1 MLIMR
6 YFIANAKKRI
16 PLFLFLFFIGF
27 SFCLYAQKI
36 KVKDIPH
43 IDKLPINVINTIFQD
58 SEGYMWYG
66 TEDGLCRDDGY
77 NIHTFRSDFKN
88 PDIMLSNT
96 ITCLAE
102 DSIMHH
108 IWIGTTQGLY
118 ILDKRTYTISPVK
131 TADLGKGNIDAINVT
146 ADHSIWVSVYRKIVR
161 LDANGAIL
169 KSYPLQ
175 CTYGPG
181 KEFVLYEDRK
191 HQLLLSISGKG
202 LYKWDSQTDQFQLFF
217 PYKDRINAIIQDKE
231 HDYYWLASWEHA
243 IIRFDPL
250 NSSEDLR
257 YIYQPFPRTSVGQT
271 AKTSLNLVQD
281 DTYGYVWVT
290 SWSDLFAYQVTSDG
304 MLEQV
309 DTSSFLPC
317 RNKALQG
324 IIKDKKGDLWITA
337 RDNNNFII
345 NFDEDNLS
353 RYNIAALEERT
364 KWMPT
369 VVSFCKDEKGVFW
382 FFQRRLGLCIYQPE
396 KDKIRCYT
404 DFNIT
409 RGQSFLVLSCLLKST
424 KKGLVWVVAQNSS
437 NVYGMSQKDMEMK
450 VDCKI
455 ELSAVSKNSDPITF
469 LYEDKYDNLWIATK
483 NALFVYH
490 INERKLESVPNA
502 LGNVTYMTQMEDGV
516 IWGIVKNKGLVRI
529 DQTMQSEIL
538 AFQEDFLCI
547 AAANEQLWLGTN
559 KGEVLLFNPKTEA
572 VENYSMICGMNGDRI
587 NDIIVD
593 RYNHI
598 WIVTSQEIKE
608 FNPRNGAYRSFLA
621 SNKNI
626 DINRFLPQSVYK
638 APDGQ
643 LYFGGVSGIMS
654 ILPSQHLESVSQQI
668 KPLITNV
675 KIMGHSVFFD
685 TKRNGESLDV
695 INIYPEE
702 QNLEI
707 QFSSLDYQNTSRIRY
722 AYRLAGVDNE
732 WIYLPTGRNTA
743 FYNKLS
749 KGKYVFYLKTT
760 DKNGLW
766 SDHITKITIHR
777 LPALYETWWAY
788 AIYVLLVLLM
798 AWYAYRLMRNRIRLR
813 NALHLH
819 KLEQAKAEEI
829 NHAKLQFFTN
839 ITHELL
845 TPLTILSAS
854 VEELKQI
861 APAYKGQYKVMT
873 NNINRLIRLLQQ
885 ILEFRKAETGN
896 LKLRVSQGDLASF
909 VQSSVD
915 GFLPLIKKKGMQFI
929 VTCQPKPFM
938 AFYDTDKLDKI
949 IYNLL
954 SNAAKYSLPNETV
967 HVELFRHPEN
977 DNFVQLVIKDNG
989 PGISKE
995 AQKELFKRFYEGSYR
1010 KFNAIGTGI
1019 GLSLVNDLVKLHHGT
1034 ITVESKEG
1042 CGTSFTVS
1050 LPFEKSAY
1058 APEEIDID
1066 ILPETQES
1074 VDNIAEASVSGG
1086 EEEDVEEETLLR
1098 KQEQKYS
1105 LLLVED
1111 NEDLLQLMVRLLSV
1125 EYIVYTAKDGKE
1137 GIAVIEQ
1144 NDVDLIVSDVM
1155 MPVMDGIEFC
1165 KYVKSN
1171 FDTSHIPVIML
1182 TAKNQE
1188 EDRVEAYESGAD
1200 GFISKPFSLS
1210 VLHARIVNLLSTR
1223 ERMTKN
1229 FKKQLVFEAQELNY
1243 TSLDEE
1249 FLQQAIAC
1257 VHRHLDDPDFDQT
1270 QFVEELHTTK
1280 STSFRKLKSL
1290 TGLSFSSFVRNIRM
1304 KAACQIMEEKKQVKI
1319 SEVAYAVGYNDPRYF
1334 TNCFKK
1340 EIGMMPGEYLEKF
1353 VSK

>member
-16 PLFLFLFFIGF
+16 PLFLFFVGF

-36 KVKDIPH
+36 RVKDIPH

-102 DSIMHH
+102 DSTMHH

-118 ILDKRTYTISPVK
+118 VLDKRTYTISPVEI
-131 TADLGKGNIDAINVT
+131 ADLGKSNIEAINVT
-146 ADHSIWVSVYRKIVR
+146 SDHSIWVSVYRKIFR
-161 LDANGAIL
+161 LDANGVAL

-175 CTYGPG
+175 CISGPG

-191 HQLLLSISGKG
+191 QQLLLSISGKG
-202 LYKWDSQTDQFQLFF
+202 LYKWDRKSDEFQFTF
-217 PYKDRINAIIQDKE
+217 PYQDRINAIIQDKE

-243 IIRFDPL
+243 IIRFDPS
-250 NSSEDLR
+250 NSSEELR
-257 YIYQPFPRTSVGQT
+257 YVFQPFPRTSIGQIAT
-271 AKTSLNLVQD
+271 TSLNLVQD
-281 DTYGYVWVT
+281 DAYEYIWVT
-290 SWSDLFAYQVTSDG
+290 SWSDLFAYRVTSDG

-309 DTSSFLPC
+309 DTSSFLPRC
-317 RNKALQG
+317 NKALQG
-324 IIKDKKGDLWITA
+324 IIKDRKGDLWITA

-345 NFDEDNLS
+345 TFDEDNLS
-353 RYNIAALEERT
+353 RYTITALEEWT

-369 VVSFCKDEKGVFW
+369 IVSFCKDEQGVYW
-382 FFQRRLGLCIYQPE
+382 LFQRRLGLCIYQLE
-396 KDKIRCYT
+396 GDRIRCYT
-404 DFNIT
+404 DFDVS
-409 RGQSFLVLSCLLKST
+409 REQSFLVLSCLLKSA
-424 KKGLVWVVAQNSS
+424 KNGLVWVAVQGSS
-437 NVYGMSQKDMEMK
+437 NIYGMSQKDMEMK

-455 ELSAVSKNSDPITF
+455 ELSTVSKNPSPVIC
-469 LYEDKYDNLWIATK
+469 LYEDQSDNLWIATQ

-490 INERKLESVPNA
+490 INDGRLEVVSNA
-502 LGNVTYMTQMEDGV
+502 PGNVTYMTQTEDGAV
-516 IWGIVKNKGLVRI
+516 WGIVRNKGLVRI
-529 DQTMQSEIL
+529 ERNMQLEIL
-538 AFQEDFLCI
+538 PFQENFLCI
-547 AAANEQLWLGTN
+547 AAAPDDQLWLGTN
-559 KGEVLLFNPKTEA
+559 KGEVLLLNAQTKNI
-572 VENYSMICGMNGDRI
+572 ENYSMICGMNGDRI

-598 WIVTSQEIKE
+598 WIATSQEIKE
-608 FNPRNGAYRSFLA
+608 FNPKNGAYRSFLA
-621 SNKNI
+621 SSKNI
-626 DINRFLPQSVYK
+626 GFNRFLPQSVYK
-638 APDGQ
+638 DSDGL
-643 LYFGGVSGIMS
+643 LYFGGISGIMS

-685 TKRNGESLDV
+685 AERTSKSLDI

-722 AYRLAGVDNE
+722 AYRLSGVDND
-732 WIYLPTGRNTA
+732 WIYLPAGRNTA

-749 KGKYVFYLKTT
+749 KGKYVFQLKTT

-766 SDHITKITIHR
+766 SDHVTKITIHR

-788 AIYVLLVLLM
+788 TIYALLALLM

-854 VEELKQI
+854 VEELKQT
-861 APAYKGQYKVMT
+861 APIYKGQYKVMT

-909 VQSSVD
+909 VQNSVD
-915 GFLPLIKKKGMQFI
+915 GFLPLIKKKGMRFI
-929 VTCQPKPFM
+929 VNCQPKPFM

-954 SNAAKYSLPNETV
+954 SNAAKYSMPNETV
-967 HVELFRHPEN
+967 YVELSRHPEN
-977 DNFVQLVIKDNG
+977 EGFVRLIIKDNG

-1034 ITVESKEG
+1034 ITVESEEG
-1042 CGTSFTVS
+1042 CGTAFTVNF
-1050 LPFEKSAY
+1050 PFERSAY
-1058 APEEIDID
+1058 ATGEIDID
-1066 ILPETQES
+1066 ILPETQEAVNS
-1074 VDNIAEASVSGG
+1074 LSGVPASGVEV
-1086 EEEDVEEETLLR
+1086 EEVEEETILE
-1098 KQEQKYS
+1098 KQEKKYS

-1125 EYIVYTAKDGKE
+1125 EYIVYTARDGKE
-1137 GIAVIEQ
+1137 GIAVVEQ
-1144 NDVDLIVSDVM
+1144 NDIDLIVSDVM

-1165 KYVKSN
+1165 KHVKSN
-1171 FDTSHIPVIML
+1171 FDTSHIPMILL
-1182 TAKNQE
+1182 TAKNKE

-1210 VLHARIVNLLSTR
+1210 VLHARIENLLSTR

-1249 FLQQAIAC
+1249 FLQQAIDC
-1257 VHRHLDDPDFDQT
+1257 VHRHLDDPDFGQT

-1319 SEVAYAVGYNDPRYF
+1319 AEVAYAVGYNDPRYF

-1353 VSK
+1353 VTK